1 LERDVPKDR
10 WSSEMADKHDA
21 EHLWESTFVDSLG

>member
-1 LERDVPKDR
+1 MVTFDVSKALERDVPKDR

-21 EHLWESTFVDSLG
+21 EHL